1 MTVLASRPFLGCLVV
16 ILFGCSVAWAEY
28 QPKGK
33 RDPFIPLL
41 TKEGQRIHPPG
52 LDEETASGLASVV
65 LQGVVFDPKAE
76 SYAIINGRIVRQHEE
91 IDGMKVLKIEP
102 TTVTLLVNGEPY
114 QLTLRK
120 SEEEEEEKQK
130 P

>member
-1 MTVLASRPFLGCLVV
+1 MGY
-16 ILFGCSVAWAEY
+16 SVAWAEY

-52 LDEETASGLASVV
+52 LDEETAGGLASVV

-102 TTVTLLVNGEPY
+102 TSVTLLVEGKPY

-120 SEEEEEEKQK
+120 SEEEEEETQN